1 METNVEFW
9 QPTELMPAEINIGD
23 NRMPTTL
30 EKALSNPDS
39 MKARIFASAQKL
51 FAEYGYDGT
60 TTRMIAKDVGIDIST
75 LYYHWGEKKELYLAV
90 LENFNND
97 IDIKLK
103 DIESI
108 VRGKSLDTRLEVA
121 IDEMCDYLF
130 ENIDVTR
137 LILFSSFI
145 RSRETD
151 DLGVAIS
158 EYISNIAVSMGL
170 AMDKSSITPTAKAR
184 VMAVVLSLF
193 SFTSGEQFLRPILGV
208 EQAQYKGV
216 IKDTLRFI
224 LIPAFTRERQE
235 TLQ

>member
-1 METNVEFW
+1 
-9 QPTELMPAEINIGD
+9 
-23 NRMPTTL
+23 MPTTL

-75 LYYHWGEKKELYLAV
+75 LYYHWGEKRELYLAV

-97 IDIKLK
+97 IDKKLK
-103 DIESI
+103 EVESG
-108 VRGKSLDTRLEVA
+108 VHGESMNTRLEVA
-121 IDEMCDYLF
+121 IDQMCDYLF
-130 ENIDVTR
+130 DNIDVTR

-145 RSRETD
+145 RSRGID

-170 AMDKSSITPTAKAR
+170 AMDKSSITPTVKAR

-193 SFTSGEQFLRPILGV
+193 SFTSGEKFLRPILGV
-208 EQAQYKGV
+208 EQKQYV
-216 IKDTLRFI
+216 EIIKDTLKFI
-224 LIPAFTRERQE
+224 LIPAFTQNRHKKQE
-235 TLQ
+235 